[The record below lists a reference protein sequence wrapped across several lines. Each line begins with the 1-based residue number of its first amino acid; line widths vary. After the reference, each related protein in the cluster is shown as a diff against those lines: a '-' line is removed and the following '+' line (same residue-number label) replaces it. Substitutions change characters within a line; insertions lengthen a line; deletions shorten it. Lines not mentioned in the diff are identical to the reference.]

1 MRIANRS
8 RIASVEAW
16 TAAGEMTPL
25 RETSGN
31 VARVTFSSTGRG
43 RISPCV
49 LRSSGTRA
57 SPAVPVRFLSGGNQ
71 QKVSIAKWLLTDAAV
86 YLLYDP
92 TRGIDVAAKQEIYEL
107 MRRLASEG
115 HGILFFSTDLAEI
128 VGLCDRALVMYEG
141 AVARELRG
149 AALTEANLVS
159 AAVGLAEAVSA

>member
-1 MRIANRS
+1 M
-8 RIASVEAW
+8 
-16 TAAGEMTPL
+16 
-25 RETSGN
+25 
-31 VARVTFSSTGRG
+31 
-43 RISPCV
+43 
-49 LRSSGTRA
+49 A

-71 QKVSIAKWLLTDAAV
+71 QKVSIGKWLLTDANV

-92 TRGIDVAAKQEIYEL
+92 TRGIDVGAKQEIYEL